1 METIHTITYVAF
13 DGTKFTDQKDC
24 ENYEKDCLS
33 KMLNDT
39 GINLPIE
46 NNCEDEDYEDECIF
60 KILNDAG
67 IRFFDKNFIP
77 CIDATESVDA
87 EYIYFPENEKAYDL
101 YLKYF
106 DSDVVPSFVDFAGK
120 GLYYYDN
127 NSYTYQLIRNKVGE
141 FCL

>member
-13 DGTKFTDQKDC
+13 DGTKFTDKKNC

-33 KMLNDT
+33 KMLNDM
-39 GINLPIE
+39 GISFSDE
-46 NNCEDEDYEDECIF
+46 NNCEDYEDDCIF

-67 IRFFDKNFIP
+67 IKFFGKNFIP
-77 CIDATESVDA
+77 CTDATESVDA

-101 YLKYF
+101 YVKYF
-106 DSDVVPSFVDFAGK
+106 DSDVVPSFVDFSGK

-127 NSYTYQLIRNKVGE
+127 NSYTYQLIRNKIGE
-141 FCL
+141 CCL